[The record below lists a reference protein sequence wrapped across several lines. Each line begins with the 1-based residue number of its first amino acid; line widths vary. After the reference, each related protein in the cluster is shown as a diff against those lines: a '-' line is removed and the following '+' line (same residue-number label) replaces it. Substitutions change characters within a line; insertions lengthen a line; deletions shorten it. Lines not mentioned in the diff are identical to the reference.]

1 MAENNRNRGW
11 NRSQYQQW
19 NEGNRSNK
27 DYNDE
32 RDYSDYDSRYGNIS
46 YDKNDYGNWSGR
58 YGDEGYRPQRSSYNT
73 GNYGTQ
79 GNRYWSDNR
88 DYRANQ
94 NRENDY
100 ERNLGSS
107 WGSSDSSNF
116 RSSYQSDYPDY
127 EDYARGSYGNSGE
140 GYRNYGGR
148 YGSMNNGGYGGH
160 RFGSGG
166 DYNRGRQSNRYAQ
179 DHWPYGYGNQGS
191 TYGTNY
197 EMPQRERG
205 WWDRTTDEV
214 SSWFGDEDAARR
226 REQDHFREGSHRGK
240 GPKGYQRSDDRIKD
254 DINDRLSDDPFV
266 DASEVDVSVQNGE
279 VTLTGTVRSRSDKRR
294 AEDLADAV
302 SGVRNVEVRLRVQE
316 DRYNTGEAKSSYVSN
331 SAVTGTASVD
341 KNKMKQSSLTES
353 K

>member
-1 MAENNRNRGW
+1 
-11 NRSQYQQW
+11 
-19 NEGNRSNK
+19 
-27 DYNDE
+27 
-32 RDYSDYDSRYGNIS
+32 
-46 YDKNDYGNWSGR
+46 
-58 YGDEGYRPQRSSYNT
+58 
-73 GNYGTQ
+73 
-79 GNRYWSDNR
+79 
-88 DYRANQ
+88 
-94 NRENDY
+94 
-100 ERNLGSS
+100 
-107 WGSSDSSNF
+107 
-116 RSSYQSDYPDY
+116 
-127 EDYARGSYGNSGE
+127 
-140 GYRNYGGR
+140 
-148 YGSMNNGGYGGH
+148 
-160 RFGSGG
+160 
-166 DYNRGRQSNRYAQ
+166 
-179 DHWPYGYGNQGS
+179 
-191 TYGTNY
+191 
-197 EMPQRERG
+197 MPQRERG